1 MKKINFKTFF
11 TFLVVSASIC
21 SYTFLSHVDKVTD
34 PIVNVKNE
42 VLLEKENIEAQVT
55 KTSAFISADVS
66 ILSKTVDFVSE
77 NLPAD

>member
-21 SYTFLSHVDKVTD
+21 SYTFLSNVDKVTE
-34 PIVNVKNE
+34 PLVSAKNE
-42 VLLEKENIEAQVT
+42 VMLEKENIEAEA
-55 KTSAFISADVS
+55 SAFMSDVS
-66 ILSKTVDFVSE
+66 ILSKTIEFVSE